1 MCRRNAS
8 SIAFVEGLM
17 ERTMLRRNAAPR
29 VALIAHDGRK
39 SDLVEWATFNRGT
52 LARCELV
59 ATGTTGSMVGEATG
73 LPVDLLLSGPLGG
86 DAQVGAM
93 LVDAKLDLIVFFWD
107 PLSSQPHDVD
117 VKALLRLAVLYN
129 VPIACNRAS
138 ADFLISSP
146 LFMDAAH
153 LVHRRSER
161 VASPTT
167 P

>member
-1 MCRRNAS
+1 MCARNAIGS
-8 SIAFVEGLM
+8 AFVVTNM
-17 ERTMLRRNAAPR
+17 ERTMLRRGAAPR

-39 SDLVEWATFNRGT
+39 HDLVEWATFNRGT
-52 LARCELV
+52 LARCALV
-59 ATGTTGSMVGEATG
+59 ATGTTGAMVAEATE

-146 LFMDAAH
+146 LFMDAKH
-153 LVHRRSER
+153 LVQRRSER
-161 VASPTT
+161 VPSPTT